1 MRHAKHQYSLNKSF
15 SLRKAL
21 VISMA
26 KNLLKYQRIKTTR
39 NRAKA
44 TSQVVEKLITMAKV
58 ATLAKKRAAYQVL
71 GDHKLVSLLFNDI
84 APRFKDRQSGFTR
97 ILNLGNRRGDDA
109 KIVVFELTQIK
120 EEKKKVKAE
129 KEAKTPATPAESKT
143 ESAKEKP
150 AVEQKPRTEAAVAE
164 KITEKHPVQKKPPKK
179 FLGGI
184 RNIFKKERD
193 SL

>member
-1 MRHAKHQYSLNKSF
+1 MRHAKHSYSLNKSY

-26 KNLLKYQRIKTTR
+26 KNLLKYQSIKTTR

-44 TSQVVEKLITMAKV
+44 TQQVVEKLITMGKEGS
-58 ATLAKKRAAYQVL
+58 LAKKRMAYEIL
-71 GDHKLVSLLFNDI
+71 GEHRLVSQLFNDI
-84 APRFKDRQSGFTR
+84 APRFKDRAGGFTR

-109 KIVVFELTQIK
+109 KMVVFELMEIK
-120 EEKKKVKAE
+120 AVKEKNKTEKGTNVEIAEIKPASLKEKTSEEEK
-129 KEAKTPATPAESKT
+129 TKT
-143 ESAKEKP
+143 ES
-150 AVEQKPRTEAAVAE
+150 QTTE
-164 KITEKHPVQKKPPKK
+164 KITEKHPGHKKPAKK

>member
-1 MRHAKHQYSLNKSF
+1 MRHAKHSYSLNKSF

-44 TSQVVEKLITMAKV
+44 TRQVIEKLITMGKEGS
-58 ATLAKKRAAYQVL
+58 LAKKRMAYEIL
-71 GDHKLVSLLFNDI
+71 GDHQLVKLLFNDI
-84 APRFKDRQSGFTR
+84 APRFKDRAGGFTR
-97 ILNLGNRRGDDA
+97 ILNLGSRRGDDA
-109 KIVVFELTQIK
+109 KMVIFELTEIK
-120 EEKKKVKAE
+120 EAKKKIKAE
-129 KEAKTPATPAESKT
+129 KEKKSEIIDIKS

-150 AVEQKPRTEAAVAE
+150 AVEEKSKTETAVAE
-164 KITEKHPVQKKPPKK
+164 KFSEKHHVEKKPAKK

-184 RNIFKKERD
+184 RNIFKKKSD

>member
-1 MRHAKHQYSLNKSF
+1 MRHAKHSYSLNKSF

-26 KNLLKYQRIKTTR
+26 RNLLKFQSIKTTR

-44 TSQVVEKLITMAKV
+44 TRQVVEKLITMGKEGS
-58 ATLAKKRAAYQVL
+58 LAKKRMAYEIL

-84 APRFKDRQSGFTR
+84 APRFKDRDGGFTR
-97 ILNLGNRRGDDA
+97 ILNLGSRRGDDA
-109 KIVVFELTQIK
+109 KMVIFELTEIK
-120 EEKKKVKAE
+120 ENKKKTKAE
-129 KEAKTPATPAESKT
+129 KETKSAPIDIKSEDSKEKIAVDEKPKT
-143 ESAKEKP
+143 EI
-150 AVEQKPRTEAAVAE
+150 AVAE
-164 KITEKHPVQKKPPKK
+164 RFTEKHHVQKKPAKK

-184 RNIFKKERD
+184 RNIFKKKSD